1 MSRGFPVL
9 DDNERSP
16 AWERHRP
23 AAAPCFTSSRSGS
36 SRSGAG
42 SSRSTATMTDGLSS
56 QRPAGAGSAV
66 SRGKTSGFRRKS
78 TLVRRVTVLVIILLI
93 ALMVAVMYR
102 YHRYIPVL
110 SGGPTSAPTSSPSFS
125 GRNFFESLT
134 EGECF
139 RLEVSPQL
147 SESGAFQRMD
157 ILSGERLSCDDP
169 LSQYRFT
176 GKETG
181 AEEDDGGARA
191 FDGTEYWRFDNGDRF
206 GYAILARA
214 GVFFVTSYDA
224 STGHY
229 RFWPLYLAD
238 DYALPPEVT
247 NGGLIRIALDAGD
260 SCRSGRDGDV
270 RVIDG
275 RQTCWTLTDRRP
287 G

>member
-102 YHRYIPVL
+102 HHRHIPFLSGWAHLRAHLEPVIFWAQFFRKPDGGRVL
-110 SGGPTSAPTSSPSFS
+110 SARGLAPVVGERRFS
-125 GRNFFESLT
+125 EDGYSVGR
-134 EGECF
+134 
-139 RLEVSPQL
+139 
-147 SESGAFQRMD
+147 
-157 ILSGERLSCDDP
+157 ERLSCDDP

-206 GYAILARA
+206 GYAILAARR
-214 GVFFVTSYDA
+214 VFS
-224 STGHY
+224 
-229 RFWPLYLAD
+229 
-238 DYALPPEVT
+238 
-247 NGGLIRIALDAGD
+247 
-260 SCRSGRDGDV
+260 
-270 RVIDG
+270 
-275 RQTCWTLTDRRP
+275 
-287 G
+287 